1 MKHLKFR
8 WYALTQA
15 ILILTTLAG
24 CTRDVQDDRLSRV
37 TEQALEQQTQQNKAM
52 AELQKNLQH
61 ERWHLDEQRAQLE
74 DDARKIAA
82 ARHRDP
88 IVANAIVGAVGL
100 LVAVL
105 PLGLCWHLLR
115 GLYRPGDDSDALGEL
130 LVHEMTSNRPLILP
144 PPDPRP
150 ALEDGSRRLVP
161 PKDPP
166 AELPPPDTLDA
177 PGK

>member
-1 MKHLKFR
+1 MKHLKSR
-8 WYALTQA
+8 WYGPTLAVLS
-15 ILILTTLAG
+15 LTTLAG
-24 CTRDVQDDRLSRV
+24 CTRDVQDERLSRV
-37 TEQALEQQTQQNKAM
+37 TEQALEQQTQQNEAM

-61 ERWHLDEQRAQLE
+61 ERSHLDEQQAQL
-74 DDARKIAA
+74 DDERRKIAA

-115 GLYRPGDDSDALGEL
+115 GLYRPGDDGEALGEL
-130 LVHEMTSNRPLILP
+130 LVHEMISSRPLILP

-150 ALEDGSRRLVP
+150 ALDDGSRPFLP
-161 PKDPP
+161 PQEPP
-166 AELPPPDTLDA
+166 AELPPPDA
-177 PGK
+177 PLV

>member
-1 MKHLKFR
+1 MKHLMPHWFVPNL
-8 WYALTQA
+8 AVLSLTV
-15 ILILTTLAG
+15 LAG
-24 CTRDVQDDRLSRV
+24 CTGDVQDARLSRV

-61 ERWHLDEQRAQLE
+61 ERSHLDEQRAQLE
-74 DDARKIAA
+74 NEARKIAA

-115 GLYRPGDDSDALGEL
+115 GLYRPRDDGDALGEL
-130 LVHEMTSNRPLILP
+130 LVQEMTSRRPLILP
-144 PPDPRP
+144 PLVDSHDVRD
-150 ALEDGSRRLVP
+150 DGSRPFLP
-161 PKDPP
+161 PREPP
-166 AELPPPDTLDA
+166 AELPAPESPDA
-177 PGK
+177 

>member
-8 WYALTQA
+8 WYGPNLAFLSLTA
-15 ILILTTLAG
+15 LAG
-24 CTRDVQDDRLSRV
+24 CTRDVHDERLSRV
-37 TEQALEQQTQQNKAM
+37 TEQALEQQTRQNQAM

-61 ERWHLDEQRAQLE
+61 ERSHLDEQQAQL
-74 DDARKIAA
+74 DDERRKIAA

-88 IVANAIVGAVGL
+88 IVANAIMGAVGL

-115 GLYRPGDDSDALGEL
+115 GLYRPGDDNDALGEL

-144 PPDPRP
+144 LPDPRP
-150 ALEDGSRRLVP
+150 ALDDGSRP
-161 PKDPP
+161 F
-166 AELPPPDTLDA
+166 LPPPEPPTELLPPDTPLA
-177 PGK
+177 